1 MAEVKVDLVVNTGG
15 GEKKVDDLKD
25 SLQEVGT
32 EAKKVTADTGEMGN
46 QLDAVSGGAI
56 TKFRGFIGTLKSVG
70 KGFITLRGAII
81 SSGIGLLALT
91 IGGIVQAFRDSE
103 EGQNKFAKI
112 MGVIG
117 SVVGNLTDKLS
128 DFGMLVINAF
138 TNPRKSI
145 EAFSNSIKT
154 FVADKISQLMKG
166 VGLLG
171 SAFGKLF
178 EGDFK
183 GALEDTGNGFLEI
196 NRAINPAVIATEALV
211 GGIRSTIEATKEL
224 GAEISKDAEDAAK
237 IADIR
242 AKADVKERDLIVAR
256 AKANRDR
263 AALLEKAIDKENFT
277 TAQRIGF
284 LQEAAALEEQI
295 TNQEIEAAKL
305 RRDAKILENTLSKS
319 TKEDMIEE
327 EQMKAR
333 LIELET
339 AKLTKAKEVTGQIIA
354 LKAEEAAALKAI
366 EDQKAAEQKARDEQ
380 DAKEKAEAEAQ
391 KIKEDEE
398 AAAKRKQI
406 AIDLAIQKEKE
417 KQQIY
422 DTLDAV
428 AEAAGA
434 ETKIG
439 KALLLAKE
447 AMMIKE
453 QIMKAKAT
461 LQELG
466 LIAAKSTADT
476 AAGAASTAKVGFPQ
490 NVPLLIAFAAQAAG
504 IISSIRSAVNAAK
517 GAAGSMG
524 GGVSAS
530 GGQATAPQAPA
541 FNIVGTSGQ
550 NQIAQALGEQNNKP
564 IKAFVVSN
572 EISNQQALDRNIE
585 QGASIG

>member
-1 MAEVKVDLVVNTGG
+1 MAEVKVDLVVNTGKS
-15 GEKKVDDLKD
+15 EKQVDDLKD
-25 SLQEVGT
+25 SLQDVGT
-32 EAKKVTADTGEMGN
+32 EAKKVTADTAEMGS
-46 QLDAVSGGAI
+46 QLDTVSGGAI
-56 TKFRGFIGTLKSVG
+56 TKFKGFTGTLKSVS
-70 KGFITLRGAII
+70 KGFVTLKGAII

-91 IGGIVQAFRDSE
+91 IAGVVQAFRDSE

-128 DFGMLVINAF
+128 DFGMLIINAF

-145 EAFSNSIKT
+145 EAFGLSIKN
-154 FVADKISQLMKG
+154 FVMDRVNQLMKG

-171 SAFGKLF
+171 SAFSKLF

-183 GALEDTGNGFLEI
+183 GALADAGNGFVEI

-211 GGIRSTIEATKEL
+211 NGINNTIAATKEL
-224 GAEISKDAEDAAK
+224 AKEISKDAKDAQR

-263 AALLEKAIDKENFT
+263 AKLLEQAIDKENFT
-277 TAQRIGF
+277 TEQRIGF

-295 TNQEIEAAKL
+295 TNQEIQAAKL
-305 RRDAKILENTLSKS
+305 RRDAKVLENTLSKS

-327 EQMKAR
+327 EQLKAR

-366 EDQKAAEQKARDEQ
+366 EDQQAAERKARD
-380 DAKEKAEAEAQ
+380 DKAAKDKAEADA
-391 KIKEDEE
+391 KRIKQEEED
-398 AAAKRKQI
+398 AAKKKQL
-406 AIDLAIQKEKE
+406 ALDLAIQKEQE
-417 KQQIY
+417 KQQVY

-428 AEAAGA
+428 ADAAGA

-439 KALLLAKE
+439 RALFLAKQ

-453 QIMKAKAT
+453 QIAEAKAT
-461 LQELG
+461 LQRITLRASEASVD
-466 LIAAKSTADT
+466 IAK
-476 AAGAASTAKVGFPQ
+476 GASGTSKVGFPQ

-504 IISSIRSAVNAAK
+504 IISSVKSAVNAAK

-524 GGVSAS
+524 GGGVSA
-530 GGQATAPQAPA
+530 AAAAPQAPA

-550 NQIAQALGEQNNKP
+550 NQIAEAIGQQNNKP

-572 EISNQQALDRNIE
+572 EVTNQQALDRNIE
-585 QGASIG
+585 QGAAIG